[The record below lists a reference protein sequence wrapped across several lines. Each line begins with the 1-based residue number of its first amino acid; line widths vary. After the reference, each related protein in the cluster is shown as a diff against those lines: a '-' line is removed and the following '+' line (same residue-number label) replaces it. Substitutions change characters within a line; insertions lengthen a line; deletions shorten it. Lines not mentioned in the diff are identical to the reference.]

1 MTIKRFRKSALIIC
15 SIILLTGIL
24 GVIGWGERVSITQS
38 LAGYI
43 LNDLGFSNAKLMVR
57 SVELDGLIVE
67 DIQLGP
73 VLTAEKISLQF
84 TPAQLLQ
91 GQLDLVIIDQLQVD
105 ISNPDNQTFKQL
117 QALSDSSADGGEA
130 SVFPALRINSFKII
144 ERQTERSI
152 DLQGRAEITPDLNL
166 DLRALLNVTLKLPA
180 GDVLLE
186 NGQIT
191 GQGSLDD
198 LSGSLQLKEVGL
210 RQLGDT
216 PGFTPLKISANG
228 SLADLKV
235 EFKAQVTT
243 EAGTAL
249 LQSGGTYDILAGQGQ
264 ARYEIENLLFA
275 ANGLQPK
282 HLVPALSKIPTLD
295 ARIDSTGSVSY
306 ANEKGMFSADTK
318 LTNLKLRQ
326 TGATLNAASLSA
338 SLSGTILKP
347 ELKTE
352 LKGDFTIPALKIALK
367 DPNLAA
373 SGQVGGRIAGS
384 WGQSAEPIMSAE
396 INVRSFGADAND
408 AAIKNG
414 RFDLIAGDI
423 QLGKPIAVRL
433 ADLSSE
439 ISAQGR
445 AIVVNANVVDF
456 RAAENLTEAQ
466 FTSPKVSITPGQG
479 AIFKP
484 RIDAAINGAISPN
497 NLKLIA
503 DLSGDLLGNFAQIK
517 FTYNLANEHGS
528 LALSLPQIPFSDD
541 GITLADLLQ
550 DAPADMKVNGSV
562 GADLTLDLKG
572 SDFGG
577 SGQVRLVDLTVEQE
591 GVRLAGINGD
601 LQLDQLNPFQTAPA
615 QNITASL
622 LDAGVVITEPNLTF
636 SIVQINQQPV
646 LKIDRMVMVLFGG
659 GAEIRD
665 AVIDPFAQTNKLDVL
680 LSSLSL
686 KELLSLGDLEDVAA
700 SGSVRGKI
708 PLEFDGETLI
718 VTNGILEAEGPG
730 TLTVRSE
737 AARQALSSGGEQT
750 KLLFDIL
757 DNFNYS
763 ELSLAISKPASGE
776 DLVTLRTKGANPDVE
791 NNRPVILNVNL
802 STNLDRIFN
811 TLLDGYRL
819 SEKALRATLR
829 SRDK

>member
-1 MTIKRFRKSALIIC
+1 MTIKRFRKSALIIS

-43 LNDLGFSNAKLMVR
+43 LNDLGFSETKLTVR
-57 SVELDGLIVE
+57 SVEANGLIIE
-67 DIQLGP
+67 NIQLGS
-73 VLTAEKISLQF
+73 VLTANKVNVRY
-84 TPAQLLQ
+84 TPVQLLQ
-91 GQLDLVIIDQLQVD
+91 GQLDMVIIDQLQVD

-117 QALSDSSADGGEA
+117 QALSESPADDGEV
-130 SVFPALRINSFKII
+130 SVLPALKINSFKII
-144 ERQTERSI
+144 ERQPDRSV

-166 DLRALLNVTLKLPA
+166 DLRALLNVTLKLPT

-191 GQGSLDD
+191 GQGSLND
-198 LSGSLQLKEVGL
+198 LSGSLQLQEVGL
-210 RQLGDT
+210 RQLGDA
-216 PGFTPLKISANG
+216 PGFTPLKISASG
-228 SLADLKV
+228 TLADFKV
-235 EFKAQVTT
+235 QFKAQVNTDT
-243 EAGTAL
+243 GTAL
-249 LQSGGTYDILAGQGQ
+249 LQSDGTFDIQAGQGQ
-264 ARYEIENLLFA
+264 ANYEIANLLFA

-282 HLVPALSKIPTLD
+282 HLVPALNQIPVLD
-295 ARIDSTGSVSY
+295 ARFDSTGTVSY
-306 ANEKGMFSADTK
+306 ADEKGVFSANTK
-318 LTNLKLRQ
+318 LTNLKLKQ
-326 TGATLNAASLSA
+326 AGATLSAASFSA
-338 SLSGTILKP
+338 AVSGTVLKP
-347 ELKTE
+347 ELKTN

-367 DPNLAA
+367 DPNLTA
-373 SGQVGGRIAGS
+373 SGQFGGNI
-384 WGQSAEPIMSAE
+384 SATWDQNSDPKASAQ
-396 INVRSFGADAND
+396 INVRNFKADAED
-408 AAIKNG
+408 AAINNG
-414 RFDLIAGDI
+414 RFDLIVGDI

-445 AIVVNANVVDF
+445 AAVITASTVDIHVM
-456 RAAENLTEAQ
+456 ENLTDAQ
-466 FTSPKVSITPGQG
+466 FTSPKISITPGDG

-484 RIDAAINGAISPN
+484 RIDAAVAGTVSRD
-497 NLKLIA
+497 NLQLTA
-503 DLSGDLLGNFAQIK
+503 DLSGDLLGKFANIK
-517 FTYNLANEHGS
+517 STYDLAKEQGTV
-528 LALSLPQIPFSDD
+528 ALSLSQISFSDD

-550 DAPADMKVNGSV
+550 DAPADIKLNGAI
-562 GADLTLDLKG
+562 GADLILDLKG
-572 SDFGG
+572 SDFDG
-577 SGQVRLVDLTVEQE
+577 SGQVRMVDLTVEQE
-591 GVRLAGINGD
+591 GVRLVGINGD
-601 LQLDQLNPFQTAPA
+601 LQLDHLNPLQTAPA
-615 QNITASL
+615 QKITASL
-622 LDAGVVITEPNLTF
+622 LDAGVAITEPSLTF
-636 SIVQINQQPV
+636 SVIQINQQPV
-646 LKIDRMVMVLFGG
+646 LKIDRMVMELFGG

-665 AVIDPFAQTNKLDVL
+665 TVIDPFAETNKLDVL

-730 TLTVRSE
+730 ILTVRSD
-737 AARQALSSGGEQT
+737 AARQALSSGGAQT
-750 KLLFDIL
+750 KLLFDVL
-757 DNFNYS
+757 ENFNYS

-776 DLVTLRTKGANPDVE
+776 DLVTLHTKGTNPDVE

-829 SRDK
+829 TRDK